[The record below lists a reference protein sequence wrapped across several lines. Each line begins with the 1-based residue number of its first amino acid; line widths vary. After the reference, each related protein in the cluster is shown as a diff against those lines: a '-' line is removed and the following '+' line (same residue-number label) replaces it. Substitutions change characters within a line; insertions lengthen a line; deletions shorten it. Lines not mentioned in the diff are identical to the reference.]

1 MRKLTRLA
9 IIGGASALALAI
21 SAPAFAAYTPKLDVS
36 VPNGLGASGRVKIH
50 FAVGPTDDTTARL
63 VAYTPARFAVSGGN
77 AGLII
82 GTVQASVRAGDLGGA
97 IVPVPGEIDVR
108 PSTGTAL
115 VSGVPV
121 PLSQLALSCTG
132 TTTHTAYWVFRLT
145 AAGNAL
151 ELAAFFDMTTGAEQA
166 LGASKITFCL
176 PPDDVPA
183 GTPGRSPLGIK
194 LIDAVLT
201 FNAGIIRNPSTAGQ
215 YLWTSIWTPYN
226 PSVGTANVAGTVSA
240 VSATPLPVAL
250 TLRGSYSKATQV
262 GRAGRPHLPRRAV
275 PGGRE
280 AADLRRAE
288 KGRAQAIRL
297 DQRDEGDRRVHGHQE
312 DGADD
317 LLPGALRD
325 PGSRTA
331 AALRIAAT
339 ATGPTEVRDVD
350 GGRLHRHQQHPQGPV
365 QEVARPERM
374 QFESGATSPALSM
387 LTAWR
392 ASA

>member
-9 IIGGASALALAI
+9 VISGASALALAI
-21 SAPAFAAYTPKLDVS
+21 AAPAFAAYTPKLDVS
-36 VPNGLGASGRVKIH
+36 VPNGLGASGRVKVH

-63 VAYTPARFAVSGGN
+63 VAYSPARFAASGGS

-82 GTVQASVRAGDLGGA
+82 GTVNARVRVAELGGA

-108 PSTGTAL
+108 PATGTAL

-121 PLSQLALSCTG
+121 PLAQLALMCTG

-151 ELAAFFDMTTGAEQA
+151 ELAAFFDLTTGAEQA
-166 LGASKITFCL
+166 LGGSKITLCL

-201 FNAGIIRNPSTAGQ
+201 FNAGIFRNPSTAGQ

-226 PSVGTANVAGTVSA
+226 PGVGTANVAGTVSA

-250 TLRGSYSKATQV
+250 TLRGTYSKARKSAV
-262 GRAGRPHLPRRAV
+262 LAGRISLAGQFQAGVRLPIFAGPRRA
-275 PGGRE
+275 
-280 AADLRRAE
+280 ALRRSGSTNAT
-288 KGRAQAIRL
+288 RATGAFTAIKRMVRTTFYQVRFAIPAVEQPQL
-297 DQRDEGDRRVHGHQE
+297 C
-312 DGADD
+312 AS
-317 LLPGALRD
+317 LPPPPALPRCV
-325 PGSRTA
+325 
-331 AALRIAAT
+331 T
-339 ATGPTEVRDVD
+339 ATV
-350 GGRLHRHQQHPQGPV
+350 GGFTVLSNLLRV
-365 QEVARPERM
+365 QFRK
-374 QFESGATSPALSM
+374 
-387 LTAWR
+387 
-392 ASA
+392 